1 MQKTGATIS
10 VLILLYYIV
19 LNKWIN
25 SLNRLILQ
33 LQFFAYI
40 STWQIRFT
48 DLIEDFLKE
57 IKRIVLAE
65 YFDDFSLS
73 KEIMNEF
80 FGDDEGDMGGND
92 GAE

>member
-40 STWQIRFT
+40 STW
-48 DLIEDFLKE
+48 
-57 IKRIVLAE
+57 
-65 YFDDFSLS
+65 
-73 KEIMNEF
+73 
-80 FGDDEGDMGGND
+80 
-92 GAE
+92 

>member
-40 STWQIRFT
+40 STWQISFT
-48 DLIEDFLKE
+48 DLIKNFLKE

-65 YFDDFSLS
+65 YFDDFTLS
-73 KEIMNEF
+73 KEIMKEL
-80 FGDDEGDMGGND
+80 FGDAEDDVSE